1 MLPVRLMKQDDKKAK
16 AEPKRAQ
23 LEHATGKRGAILN
36 LLHSIFHFIARHVSG
51 FWAAIAAYLTVGFF
65 VGLACA
71 ALFSAMASA
80 VQTGLTQTFDVA
92 VLQWLEAI
100 RTPLLD
106 EIMLELTALGGGSVL
121 VMIVL
126 IASLFLWIT
135 DHKWSVYL
143 LIVSV
148 VGGQILNQLLK
159 LEFHR
164 ARPTEVVLGQHVA
177 SLSFPSGHAM
187 TSIIAYGAIAYL
199 VGRLGPT
206 PTLRRMVWGVAVV
219 LVCAIGLSRM
229 YLGVHYPSDV
239 IAGFLCGAAW
249 LAFVA
254 SALAAVEYFSHRRP
268 ATKVEEKD
276 LHAEKERAEGVRA

>member
-1 MLPVRLMKQDDKKAK
+1 VL
-16 AEPKRAQ
+16 
-23 LEHATGKRGAILN
+23 HI
-36 LLHSIFHFIARHVSG
+36 LHSIFHFIARHVSG

-71 ALFSAMASA
+71 ALFSAIASA
-80 VQTGLTQTFDVA
+80 VETGLTQRFDVA
-92 VLQWLEAI
+92 VLQHLEAI
-100 RTPLLD
+100 RTPFLD
-106 EIMLELTALGGGSVL
+106 EVMLELTALGGGSVL

-143 LIVSV
+143 LVVSV
-148 VGGQILNQLLK
+148 VGGQILNQVLK
-159 LEFHR
+159 LSFNRE
-164 ARPTEVVLGQHVA
+164 RPTEVVLGQHVA

-206 PTLRRMVWGVAVV
+206 RALRRLVWAVASVMVA
-219 LVCAIGLSRM
+219 AIGFSRM
-229 YLGVHYPSDV
+229 YLGVHYPSD
-239 IAGFLCGAAW
+239 IAAGFLCGAAW

-254 SALAAVEYFSHRRP
+254 STLAAVEYFSNRRP
-268 ATKVEEKD
+268 ETKVEEKD
-276 LHAEKERAEGVRA
+276 LHAEKERAEGTRA

>member
-1 MLPVRLMKQDDKKAK
+1 MLRWPLMNQDTKAK
-16 AEPKRAQ
+16 AEPKPAQ
-23 LEHATGKRGAILN
+23 LEHALGKRGAL
-36 LLHSIFHFIARHVSG
+36 LHFLHSIFHFIARHVSG

-92 VLQWLEAI
+92 ILQQLEAI
-100 RTPLLD
+100 RTPFLD
-106 EIMLELTALGGGSVL
+106 EVMLELTALGGGSVL

-143 LIVSV
+143 VIISV
-148 VGGQILNQLLK
+148 VGGQILNQVLK
-159 LEFHR
+159 LQFHR
-164 ARPTEVVLGQHVA
+164 ARPTEVVMGQHVA
-177 SLSFPSGHAM
+177 TLSFPSGHAM

-206 PTLRRMVWGVAVV
+206 PTLRRLVWAVAAVI
-219 LVCAIGLSRM
+219 VCAIGFSRI
-229 YLGVHYPSDV
+229 YLGVHYPSDIV
-239 IAGFLCGAAW
+239 AGFLGGAAW

-254 SALAAVEYFSHRRP
+254 SALAAVEYFSSRRP
-268 ATKVEEKD
+268 ATKAEEKD
-276 LHAEKERAEGVRA
+276 LHAERERSEGARA